1 MGIKA
6 VDIKAALAPLRS
18 IKMRGDHTTEA
29 EANAAFAELA
39 PFRDGAI
46 FAGSFQGDS
55 GWEKHAKGDEIVQIL
70 DGATTLTILTGD
82 GEDVL
87 ELTAGMLVG
96 VPRDSYVL
104 ETKWGGGEWLQN
116 GGITLTDS
124 VERSLKRMRTD
135 HIEVFMFHMIDA
147 GIYEE
152 HRDRLYPE
160 AARLKE
166 QGKIGHIGFTQTIKR
181 EPKFEGVVKALT
193 GDPEL
198 WDVLMLKYGIMNQ
211 WATKEALPLAK
222 KHDIGIVN
230 MAVVRTTLTN
240 PDAMQARLAEWRADG
255 TISPDALTG
264 DTPFDWLLSGEVGSV
279 AEAAY
284 RFGMDQDP
292 MSTVLTGTS
301 SIEHLED
308 NVAALERGPL
318 PEADAARLVELL
330 GGSWSPD

>member
-1 MGIKA
+1 MEYRTLGRTGLKVSVLGYGTGGA
-6 VDIKAALAPLRS
+6 RKFGAAQGTSAPERQ
-18 IKMRGDHTTEA
+18 
-29 EANAAFAELA
+29 AFIRRALDLGVN
-39 PFRDGAI
+39 FFDT
-46 FAGSFQGDS
+46 AGGYGDS
-55 GWEKHAKGDEIVQIL
+55 ETYL
-70 DGATTLTILTGD
+70 
-82 GEDVL
+82 GE
-87 ELTAGMLVG
+87 TLVG

-240 PDAMQARLAEWRADG
+240 RDAMQARLAEWRADG